1 MTALLGTLM
10 NALLALSR
18 GIDAL
23 NERVGRAV
31 SWLALAMVLFGAW
44 NALARYAGKYIGTDL
59 SSNGFIEAQWYMF
72 SLLFLLGAGYTLKE
86 DAHVR
91 VDVLYGRLGPR
102 GKAWIDVGG
111 TLLFLLPFCIF
122 GVWVSWEWV
131 LNSWAER
138 EVSPDP
144 GGLPRY
150 PLKAM
155 VPLAFT
161 LLGLQGISM
170 FAKQLNVALGRDEP
184 GPDEPGRDDG

>member
-1 MTALLGTLM
+1 MHVLLK
-10 NALLALSR
+10 LA
-18 GIDAL
+18 GAIDAL
-23 NERVGRAV
+23 NERIGRAV
-31 SWLALAMVLFGAW
+31 AWLALAMVLIGAW
-44 NALARYAGKYIGTDL
+44 NALARYLGRFAGTDL

-91 VDVLYGRLGPR
+91 VDVLYGRLPLHR
-102 GKAWIDVGG
+102 RAWIDVAGV
-111 TLLFLLPFCIF
+111 LLFLLPFCIF
-122 GVWVSWEWV
+122 GVSVSWEWV
-131 LNSWAER
+131 LNSWTER

-155 VPLAFT
+155 VPVAFV

-170 FAKQLNVALGRDEP
+170 LIRRLQVALAPRVPLGKPASTPPESS
-184 GPDEPGRDDG
+184 DG

>member
-1 MTALLGTLM
+1 MTVLFERALS
-10 NALLALSR
+10 ALLAVSR

-31 SWLALAMVLFGAW
+31 SWLALAMVLLGAW
-44 NALARYAGKYIGTDL
+44 NALARDLGRFVGTDL
-59 SSNGFIEAQWYMF
+59 SSNGFIEGQWYMF

-102 GKAWIDVGG
+102 GKAWINVGG
-111 TLLFLLPFCIF
+111 TLFFLLPFCVF
-122 GVWVSWEWV
+122 GIWESWDWV

-155 VPLAFT
+155 VPLGFL
-161 LLGLQGISM
+161 LLGLQAVSLLI
-170 FAKQLNVALGRDEP
+170 KQVHVVL
-184 GPDEPGRDDG
+184 GRDDG